1 MNNEQL
7 LMALSDMMDQKLEP
21 VHHKLNCMESR
32 MDRME
37 GRMDR
42 IEGRIDHMEDRMNRM
57 EGRMDKLESQ
67 VSALRAGQ
75 LETSKDIKKLGS
87 RIEKANQLALDAWG
101 RGVENRKWLETDR
114 KTM

>member
-1 MNNEQL
+1 MENEKL
-7 LMALSDMMDQKLEP
+7 LSAISDMMDQKLEP
-21 VHHKLNCMESR
+21 IHQRL
-32 MDRME
+32 DRME
-37 GRMDR
+37 GRMDH
-42 IEGRIDHMEDRMNRM
+42 IEDRMDRM

-75 LETSKDIKKLGS
+75 LEMSKDIKKLNN

-101 RGVENRKWLETDR
+101 RGVENRKWLESER